1 MDVLLKS
8 LTQYSQELTLVL
20 LVILVALGFYT
31 IRLGRRY
38 ARFQSRWRD
47 LLVGSSGESIE
58 SLLDEHL
65 RERHRMEADVNTL
78 QMRIEEL
85 EEKVRSA
92 KRHLGLVRYDAFDDV
107 AGSQSFA
114 LALYDDR
121 GSGAI
126 VTSVIGRA
134 DCRVYCK
141 PLINGRSERT
151 LSQEEQRAIRE
162 ATSEA
167 PKTIVSP

>member
-20 LVILVALGFYT
+20 LISLLALGIYT

-38 ARFQSRWRD
+38 ARFQARWKD
-47 LLVGSSGESIE
+47 LLVGARGENLE
-58 SLLDEHL
+58 SLLAEHL
-65 RERHRMEADVNTL
+65 RERNRMEADVHTL
-78 QMRIEEL
+78 QMRVEEL
-85 EEKVRSA
+85 EEKMRTA

-114 LALYDDR
+114 LALYDDK

-141 PLINGRSERT
+141 PLLNGRSERT

-167 PKTIVSP
+167 PKTIVSS